1 MSSSALLVLGATFI
15 AAGVEWVEALTIVL
29 AVGTTRGWRS
39 AFGGTVAAFA
49 LLAAMVLLFGVALT
63 AYVPIAAVR
72 TLVGIFLLL
81 FGLKWLH
88 KAILRSSGLK
98 SLHDEE
104 KIYEETRAELSA
116 AAKNHAAGFATAFN
130 GVFLEGLE
138 VVFIVVALGGL
149 RNENI
154 IPATIGAVASVIVVV
169 IAGVALRHPLTR
181 VPENTLKYVVGIMLT
196 SFGTFFAGEGL
207 GVDWPL
213 ADGVLLVLI
222 AVYALASVAL
232 VWYLRRPVRATG
244 EPSPAMKWM
253 RAAGSELW
261 GLFVDDGALAIF
273 TIAALLGVGLF
284 TARYSNQHQLAGAL
298 LVVGVLL
305 AIAVGLSGPAKM
317 RQKRQ

>member
-39 AFGGTVAAFA
+39 ALGGTAAA
-49 LLAAMVLLFGVALT
+49 LVLLTAMVLLFGVALT
-63 AYVPIAAVR
+63 AYIPIALVR
-72 TLVGIFLLL
+72 TVVGIFLLL

-104 KIYEETRAELSA
+104 KIYQQTRAELSVETR
-116 AAKNHAAGFATAFN
+116 NHAAGFATAFN

-154 IPATIGAVASVIVVV
+154 IPAAIGAVASVIVVV
-169 IAGVALRHPLTR
+169 IAGIALRHPLTR
-181 VPENTLKYVVGIMLT
+181 VPENTLKYIVGVMLT
-196 SFGTFFAGEGL
+196 AFGTFFAGEGL

-213 ADGVLLVLI
+213 SDGILLVLI
-222 AVYALASVAL
+222 AVYALASVIL
-232 VWYLRRPVRATG
+232 VWYLRRPVRPEC
-244 EPSPAMKWM
+244 EPSAAMKWA
-253 RAAGSELW
+253 RAAWSELW

-273 TIAALLGVGLF
+273 TIAALFGVGLF
-284 TARYSNQHQLAGAL
+284 SARYSNQHQAAGAL

-305 AIAVGLSGPAKM
+305 AIAVGLSGPAKA
-317 RQKRQ
+317 RQNP